1 MSFWRRLQL
10 LFSVLLLA
18 SALGA
23 GDAFAKEKG
32 KGKGKGKDEDAG
44 IQMTGIEAFDSV
56 FKKVGQIDRKLT
68 QSEHQLR
75 TGKNNLN
82 AALDLK
88 RGTPLTDG
96 LAELKRRAGN
106 KVELAAGSGAV
117 PKLAVKDAVP
127 SNVANAV
134 NAVNSMTENFAA
146 SINEL
151 TSLTPEIEQ
160 LVKQTSKMPSRL
172 KTEFAKDSNLIERL
186 FKLPKTTKALTNDI
200 KITTGLA
207 DRTTSLTNRMTEVL
221 DVVYSEFGGQ
231 GRRPSAGGGNGG
243 GGGGGKSGGGGSAK
257 DGGKGGKGGG
267 NAGGGKGGKGGGG
280 KAGRNR

>member
-23 GDAFAKEKG
+23 SDAFAKDKAKG
-32 KGKGKGKDEDAG
+32 KGKGKGEDVG

-56 FKKVGQIDRKLT
+56 FKKVGQIDRKLV
-68 QSEHQLR
+68 QSENQLR

-88 RGTPLTDG
+88 KGTPLSDG

-106 KVELAAGSGAV
+106 KVELAAGNGAV

-146 SINEL
+146 SITEL
-151 TSLTPEIEQ
+151 TGLAPEIDQ
-160 LVKQTSKMPSRL
+160 LVKQTGKMPSRL
-172 KTEFAKDSNLIERL
+172 KSEFAKDSNIIERI
-186 FKLPKTTKALTNDI
+186 FKLPKTAKALTNDI
-200 KITTGLA
+200 KITSGLP

-231 GRRPSAGGGNGG
+231 GRRPGAGGGGNGG
-243 GGGGGKSGGGGSAK
+243 GGTAG
-257 DGGKGGKGGG
+257 GGKGGG
-267 NAGGGKGGKGGGG
+267 NAGKGGGGKGGGG
-280 KAGRNR
+280 KGGGGKGGRG